1 MRCHICDKA
10 LTEAE
15 IQYIPQTKEFDCCST
30 CLEVAMDAAY
40 CDGFVKE
47 DPLDDPELEE
57 QFGNGATEI
66 LDPDTYRSTFDHSDY
81 GDGDD
86 YDYP

>member
-57 QFGNGATEI
+57 QFGNGETET
-66 LDPDTYRSTFDHSDY
+66 LHRDTYISTPYEGDY
-81 GDGDD
+81 KRGWDD
-86 YDYP
+86 D

>member
-10 LTEAE
+10 LSETE
-15 IQYIPQTKEFDCCST
+15 ITQLPDRSFDCCAV

-57 QFGNGATEI
+57 QFGNGAAEI
-66 LDPDTYRSTFDHSDY
+66 LDPGTYRSTFDHGDY
-81 GDGDD
+81 VDGDD
-86 YDYP
+86 YD